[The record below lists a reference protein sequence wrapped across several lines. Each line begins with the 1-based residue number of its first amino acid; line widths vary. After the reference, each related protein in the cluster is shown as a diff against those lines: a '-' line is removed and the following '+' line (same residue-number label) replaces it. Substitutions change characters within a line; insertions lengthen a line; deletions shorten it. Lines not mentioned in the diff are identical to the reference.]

1 MPQDTCQLQ
10 KSWIACQSDLE
21 SIIAVNSE
29 QHSTV
34 LLLVS
39 DRKIMSSELA
49 TMVAIFLNNPTDFFV
64 VRMDTATGTLQ
75 DIRQEAT
82 RQGENIANCLF
93 TTPEGEVIAQ
103 SIEHLLQYQHILHG
117 PVNSFLRMER
127 ENPKDIPTPSS
138 TTSDRES
145 HPPLANTSESHPPIT
160 SNSSESSPPSTSVQS
175 PYFTCQNRN
184 GHHRE
189 GAIMSGNPPSS
200 NSGNTGPPPELYP
213 IFTKNRKW
221 TCTSSA
227 SKFHVYSEEDIAS
240 SATDKERQYKQFWNN
255 VGQEEAVQGMTK
267 AQMQEE
273 VHDHWRTVKAKAAE
287 PTPTTMTSTTV
298 VTNTTCTSTSTT
310 TVTVTTTVTTV
321 TTTPLLDQLP
331 GLRAQLVTGKDHYV
345 ERNLQRYFDNPQELD
360 KVAEVIRRR
369 YVKKGVNAGFVKH
382 HVLKLTVS

>member
-1 MPQDTCQLQ
+1 MWMKAIERLTT
-10 KSWIACQSDLE
+10 E
-21 SIIAVNSE
+21 
-29 QHSTV
+29 
-34 LLLVS
+34 
-39 DRKIMSSELA
+39 IMSSELA

-75 DIRQEAT
+75 DLRQEAT
-82 RQGENIANCLF
+82 RQGENITNCLF

-103 SIEHLLQYQHILHG
+103 SIEHLLHYQHILHG
-117 PVNSFLRMER
+117 SVNSFLRMER

-138 TTSDRES
+138 TTSES
-145 HPPLANTSESHPPIT
+145 PPPLANTSESHPPIT
-160 SNSSESSPPSTSVQS
+160 SNSSESSPPSASVQS

-200 NSGNTGPPPELYP
+200 SSGNTGPPPELYP

-221 TCTSSA
+221 TCNASSSA

-273 VHDHWRTVKAKAAE
+273 VHDRWRTLKVKVAE

-331 GLRAQLVTGKDHYV
+331 GLRAQLVTDKDHYV

-360 KVAEVIRRR
+360 KVVEVIRRR